1 MYIYLQ
7 LLNFSFSRRNTFDE
21 GLRREF
27 KMDFNE
33 YLEIFLEESKEHL
46 QSIND
51 ELLKLESEPENTSIV
66 NEIFRS
72 AHTLKGMAGSM
83 GFEDLASLTHQM
95 ENVLDLL
102 RNGKININSDIMD
115 IIFKC
120 VDLIEKM
127 VVSIENGGD
136 GKENVTEVVN
146 ELTRIKD
153 GTPAKSTPATP
164 VVEEV
169 EEEQQEPKL
178 MLDEF
183 VISLIDEARKMGNFA
198 YQIKVSFD
206 ENCLMKNVR
215 AYMVIQ
221 AAEELGEI
229 VQTNPAS
236 EQIETEDFGD
246 SFVMILISPN
256 PAQEVQSQL
265 ANVMEVKEVLLMD
278 RTDEEHPVLEVAATV
293 EALAEPE
300 TTETIEAVGTVNVTE
315 SVQVPEHTQTGV
327 MEQANQA
334 KAKNEAEQKYK
345 KVRTK
350 SIRVDIEK
358 LDHLMNLFSELIIDR
373 GRLEQISRR
382 AEIGDLTETVEHMAR
397 ISTDLQGLI
406 LNMRMVPVDQV
417 FNRFPRMVRDLAK
430 ELNKKVNLEIVGA
443 ETELDRTVIDEIGDP
458 LVHLLR
464 NALDHG
470 LETTDERIAKNKPV
484 EGKILLKAYHG
495 GNHVFIEVSDDG
507 HGINRDKILKK
518 AIEKDIVT
526 AEEGKTLSDQQV
538 YHLLFASGFST
549 AEKVSDISG
558 RGVGLDVVKTKIESL
573 GGVITIDS
581 TPGQGSTFRVQLPLT
596 LSIIYSMLVKV
607 EDETYAIPFS
617 SIVEITTLQPEQVA
631 TLHGKRVFQFRGQVV
646 PLIYLNEVFQ
656 VPPLEDAIEKEQI
669 FIVIVRKG
677 TQTVGLVVDSVLG
690 QQEVVLKSLGGF
702 LTNLYAISGATILG
716 NGEVALIIDS
726 NQFIN

>member
-1 MYIYLQ
+1 
-7 LLNFSFSRRNTFDE
+7 
-21 GLRREF
+21 
-27 KMDFNE
+27 MDFNE

-51 ELLKLESEPENTSIV
+51 ELLKLESEPENTDIV

-102 RNGKININSDIMD
+102 RNGKISINTELMD

-146 ELTRIKD
+146 ELAKIKD
-153 GTPAKSTPATP
+153 GNQTKPQVHA
-164 VVEEV
+164 VEEII
-169 EEEQQEPKL
+169 EDEPKL
-178 MLDEF
+178 ELDEF
-183 VISLIDEARKMGNFA
+183 VISLINEARKMGKFA
-198 YQIKVSFD
+198 YQIKISFE

-221 AAEELGEI
+221 VAEEIGEI
-229 VQTNPAS
+229 IQTDPPA
-236 EQIETEDFGD
+236 EQIETEDFGN
-246 SFVMILISPN
+246 SFIMVLITSLQAN
-256 PAQEVQSQL
+256 DVQAQL
-265 ANVMEVKEVLLMD
+265 ANVMEVKEVSVID
-278 RTDEEHPVLEVAATV
+278 RSDQEHHMTETAVTVEIESKDEIVTV
-293 EALAEPE
+293 EA
-300 TTETIEAVGTVNVTE
+300 V
-315 SVQVPEHTQTGV
+315 
-327 MEQANQA
+327 
-334 KAKNEAEQKYK
+334 AKNQTDIETPNQKQEKAEAERKVK

-358 LDHLMNLFSELIIDR
+358 LDQLMNLFSELIIDR

-382 AEIGDLTETVEHMAR
+382 AEISDLTETVEHMAR

-430 ELNKKVNLEIVGA
+430 ELNKKVNLIIEGA

-470 LETTDERIAKNKPV
+470 LETTDERMDNNKPE
-484 EGKILLKAYHG
+484 EGTILLKAYHG

-507 HGINRDKILKK
+507 HGINREKVLNK
-518 AIEKDIVT
+518 AIAQGVITV
-526 AEEGKTLSDQQV
+526 EEGKALTDQQV
-538 YHLLFASGFST
+538 YYLLFASGFST

-573 GGVITIDS
+573 GGVITVDS
-581 TPGQGSTFRVQLPLT
+581 TTGQGSIFRVQLPLT

-607 EDETYAIPFS
+607 CDETYAIPFS
-617 SIVEITTLQPEQVA
+617 SIVEITTLTPEQVA

-646 PLIYLNEVFQ
+646 PLIYLNEVFH
-656 VPPLEDAIEKEQI
+656 VPPLEEEIEQEQI

-726 NQFIN
+726 NQFFN